1 MFLTENRVKRIAA
14 DYFAAMLEDTDSGFD
29 MALKLMTSLEPARL
43 DRMVELAKEKRAIDA
58 KIIKLKNSVE
68 GEPEIKQDTE
78 AGNFEEK

>member
-1 MFLTENRVKRIAA
+1 
-14 DYFAAMLEDTDSGFD
+14 ML
-29 MALKLMTSLEPARL
+29 PARL
-43 DRMVELAKEKRAIDA
+43 DRMIELAKEKRAIDA